1 MLVGL
6 RIQNIALIE
15 SIDLAFEKGLTVVTG
30 ETGAGKSI
38 LLDALDALF
47 AGNNLTSSSKF
58 LREGAD
64 HALIEA
70 IFLPSKIVK
79 SWLKQQQIDF
89 FEDELVLSREW
100 HITDQRLISRFRLNG
115 LIINKGQVVSLRSLL
130 IDFTFQGSSQRLSK
144 QSYQLSLL
152 DDFGLK
158 SLNSHLSETKKAWK
172 DWKESFDL
180 LSHSKALAQKLV
192 NEREEHLRLLNEL
205 EAAQIYD
212 PKEDINLQQ
221 EEDRLVNG
229 VRLEEGLNRLMS
241 FVRDG
246 IEESPSVD
254 HLLSLVIQELRH
266 MSKFDSSI
274 STILDKFIVIDSS
287 LQDLIGQLDS
297 YSLLLDSDSQKLGE
311 IQDRIQIIKRLKR
324 IHGFDLPELIMLKER
339 LNDSLCND
347 NSENHINDLIIREK
361 EARKLRD
368 IKNHALTQARKIVAQ
383 QLEIN
388 LMKYLAPMGLD
399 NVRFA
404 IHFDTVDPSSNGT
417 DSINFMFSANTGSS
431 MAPLSEIASGGEM
444 SRFLLALKATLS
456 HEESSGTFVFDEI
469 DSGVSGRVSNSV
481 SSILKDLSK
490 FQQVLCVTHQPIVA
504 AAADVHLAVN
514 KTVVNGRTSSKVRIL
529 RTSEERQKELAEL
542 AGGDVADAS
551 SYAASLLEHHAA

>member
-1 MLVGL
+1 
-6 RIQNIALIE
+6 
-15 SIDLAFEKGLTVVTG
+15 
-30 ETGAGKSI
+30 
-38 LLDALDALF
+38 
-47 AGNNLTSSSKF
+47 
-58 LREGAD
+58 
-64 HALIEA
+64 
-70 IFLPSKIVK
+70 
-79 SWLKQQQIDF
+79 
-89 FEDELVLSREW
+89 
-100 HITDQRLISRFRLNG
+100 
-115 LIINKGQVVSLRSLL
+115 
-130 IDFTFQGSSQRLSK
+130 
-144 QSYQLSLL
+144 
-152 DDFGLK
+152 
-158 SLNSHLSETKKAWK
+158 
-172 DWKESFDL
+172 
-180 LSHSKALAQKLV
+180 
-192 NEREEHLRLLNEL
+192 
-205 EAAQIYD
+205 
-212 PKEDINLQQ
+212 
-221 EEDRLVNG
+221 
-229 VRLEEGLNRLMS
+229 MS